1 MKVVAP
7 VPGTVGPLSEA
18 PDPVFAAEMVG
29 SGVLIDPD
37 RTPGIAVAPVSGKI
51 AKVHPHAYAIATP
64 DGLGL
69 LVHLGI
75 DTVKLDGAGFEI
87 VGPVKGEVV
96 AGQEMI
102 RWDPTDVEARGLSP
116 VVLVCVLDTAPGSIA
131 SDLLGQHVTTGEPLF
146 DAPEGTARRGRRA
159 SS

>member
-1 MKVVAP
+1 MRALSP
-7 VPGTVGPLSEA
+7 VPGTLRPLGEA

-29 SGVLIDPD
+29 SGVMIDPD
-37 RTPGIAVAPVSGKI
+37 RTPGVAVAPVSGRI

-64 DGLGL
+64 DGIGL

-75 DTVKLDGAGFEI
+75 DTVRLNGEGFEI

-102 RWDPTDVEARGLSP
+102 RWDPAAIEAKGLSP
-116 VVLVCVLDTAPGSIA
+116 AVLVCVLDTAPGSIG
-131 SDLLGQHVTTGEPLF
+131 SDRLGQHVGVGEPLF
-146 DAPEGTARRGRRA
+146 EVPEAAAKRGRRA
-159 SS
+159 S